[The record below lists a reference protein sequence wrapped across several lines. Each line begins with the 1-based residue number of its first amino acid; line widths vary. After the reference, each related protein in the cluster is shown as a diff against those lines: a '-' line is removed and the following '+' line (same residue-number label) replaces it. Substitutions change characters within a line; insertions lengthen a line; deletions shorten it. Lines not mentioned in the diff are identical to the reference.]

1 MAHALNLTFK
11 IKQDAETLQKLQDV
25 KKVFASQIQP
35 AIDSV
40 LTSCKLVH
48 FARILVID
56 DRYMMVLT
64 EYDGDH
70 LAYTEF
76 FRLNLPDVFKMMFS
90 LAEGAPPWDQINNQN
105 DFFNASKVLQVRSL
119 GKLTTGEPD
128 ANGGV
133 AGYLFSAYGQREVKD
148 ILAKLPTRGAS
159 RAIAFLSLA
168 AIACAALLQ
177 WRNQWADRS
186 IGAMFRP

>member
-25 KKVFASQIQP
+25 KKIFASQIQP
-35 AIDSV
+35 AIDAV

-76 FRLNLPDVFKMMFS
+76 FRVNLPDVFS
-90 LAEGAPPWDQINNQN
+90 RGGCPAVGANQQPER
-105 DFFNASKVLQVRSL
+105 FFQCVESS
-119 GKLTTGEPD
+119 
-128 ANGGV
+128 
-133 AGYLFSAYGQREVKD
+133 AGPIA
-148 ILAKLPTRGAS
+148 RGIEN
-159 RAIAFLSLA
+159 R
-168 AIACAALLQ
+168 
-177 WRNQWADRS
+177 
-186 IGAMFRP
+186 

>member
-1 MAHALNLTFK
+1 VGRPARNGTQGSASSRVEYSRTGPRSEENKAMAHALNLTFK

-76 FRLNLPDVFKMMFS
+76 FRVNLPDVFKMMFS
-90 LAEGAPPWDQINNQN
+90 LAEGAPPWDQINNQD

-119 GKLTTGEPD
+119 GESTTGEPD

-148 ILAKLPTRGAS
+148 ILAKL
-159 RAIAFLSLA
+159 
-168 AIACAALLQ
+168 
-177 WRNQWADRS
+177 AD
-186 IGAMFRP
+186 